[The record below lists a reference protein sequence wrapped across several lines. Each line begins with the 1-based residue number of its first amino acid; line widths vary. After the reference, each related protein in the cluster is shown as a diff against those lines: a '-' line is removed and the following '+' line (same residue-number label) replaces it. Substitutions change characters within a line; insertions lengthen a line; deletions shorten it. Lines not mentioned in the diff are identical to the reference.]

1 MLSGFRRVRGSGDG
15 WGAQKRGLLEALAVA
30 SWSQGV
36 EGPGMPRT
44 GHAEDQPLAP
54 LSSPALPFC
63 EGSRG
68 SYAGAGSVRQSQRHS
83 GRLWRA
89 GPRAWDGGDV
99 WVGGRA

>member
-1 MLSGFRRVRGSGDG
+1 MEVLSGFWRC
-15 WGAQKRGLLEALAVA
+15 GALGAGGELKNGA

-44 GHAEDQPLAP
+44 VHPEDQPLAP

-68 SYAGAGSVRQSQRHS
+68 SGVGSARQSPSHS
-83 GRLWRA
+83 GRPHHALERVRHA
-89 GPRAWDGGDV
+89 GPRARDGGDV